1 MTDLESANWH
11 GLPAEQCLQSFNTD
25 PAGLSPTEAALRLQQ
40 YGANQLPQSRGKGPL
55 WRFAL
60 QFHNLLIYV
69 LLAACAMTL
78 ALGAW
83 LDSAVIFGV
92 VLINAIIGFIQ
103 EGKAEQAMRAIQ
115 QMLSVEARVRRAGVL
130 LSVPAEQ
137 LVPGDLV
144 MLEAGERVSAD
155 LRLLETRDLRIEEA
169 ALTGESLP
177 VGKQVEAVDVL
188 SSLGD
193 RLSMAYSGTLVT
205 AGSGCGV
212 VVATAG
218 ATELGQI
225 SHLLGSVD
233 SLQTPLL
240 ADMAR
245 FARQLTLIILLL
257 SVVTFVFGVWL
268 RDYSYSEMLMATVGL
283 AVAAIP
289 EGLPAV
295 LTIILALGVQRMAQ
309 RQAIVRR
316 LPAVESLGAVTVIC
330 SDKTGTLTRNEMTVQ
345 QVFTAEHLYRVD
357 GVGYAPQGS
366 IHCDDGQLCSLEG
379 AHDLRELAR
388 AGLLANNASLTC
400 NEQSWAISG
409 DPTEA
414 ALLTLAGK
422 LGLEHDRE
430 LQFLPR
436 VDAIPFSAEQRCCA
450 SLHHDHAGHGLI
462 YLIGA
467 PERLLQLCNRQ
478 RRAGCDEPLDLHRWH
493 AALDEGAGQG
503 LRMIGL
509 AMRSLPKVQHELN
522 YADLQGDFVML
533 GLVGMLDPPRDEAV
547 RAIAQC
553 HAAGIR
559 VKMITGDHGATASTI
574 ARLLGL
580 GEGTALTGAELD
592 QLDDPALDARLS
604 STQVFARTSPAHKLR
619 LVERLQAAGERVA
632 MTGDGVN
639 DAPAL
644 KRADIGIAMGI
655 KGTEVAKEAAQ
666 IVLADDNFAS
676 IAHAVE
682 EGRTVYANLRKS
694 IMFILPTNGGEAIT
708 LLAAIILGMT
718 LPITPLQILWVNMI
732 TAVTLALALA
742 FEPAEAGQMRRPPR
756 DPRQPLLS
764 RALLWR
770 VLFISLLMALSC
782 LGLFSYSQSLGWSVE
797 ASRTLAVNAM
807 VAGEMGYL
815 FSCRSL
821 EGRAR
826 FSWRDNPLVW
836 SMVLLLALL
845 QLAFSHWSG
854 LQQLFGTAD
863 LPLLGWAVCL
873 LIAVVVCALV
883 ELEKYVLRL
892 LSNRRQ
898 RTQSD

>member
-1 MTDLESANWH
+1 V
-11 GLPAEQCLQSFNTD
+11 
-25 PAGLSPTEAALRLQQ
+25 ALRLQQ
-40 YGANQLPQSRGKGPL
+40 HGANRLPQSRARGPL
-55 WRFAL
+55 WRFVL

-69 LLAACAMTL
+69 LLGACVMTL

-115 QMLSVEARVRRAGVL
+115 QMLSVEARVRRAGAL

-144 MLEAGERVSAD
+144 LLEAGERVSAD
-155 LRLLETRDLRIEEA
+155 LRLLEVRDLRIEEA

-177 VGKQVEAVDVL
+177 VSKQVEAVAAQ

-193 RLSMAYSGTLVT
+193 RLSMAYSGTLVS

-218 ATELGQI
+218 ATELGRI
-225 SHLLGSVD
+225 NHLLGSVD

-257 SVVTFVFGVWL
+257 AVLTFVFGVWL
-268 RDYSYSEMLMATVGL
+268 RDYSVSEMLMAAVGL

-345 QVFTAEHLYRVD
+345 QVFTAEHLYQVD

-366 IHCDDGQLCSLEG
+366 IHCDDGQLCSLEDS
-379 AHDLRELAR
+379 HDLRELAR

-400 NEQSWAISG
+400 SEQVWSISG

-422 LGLEHDRE
+422 LGLEHERE
-430 LQFLPR
+430 LQLLPR

-462 YLIGA
+462 YLVGA
-467 PERLLQLCNRQ
+467 PERLLELCNRQ
-478 RRAGCDEPLDLHRWH
+478 WRAGRDEPLDLHRWH
-493 AALDEGAGQG
+493 AVLQQGASQG
-503 LRMIGL
+503 LRMLSL
-509 AMRSLPKVQHELN
+509 ALRSLPQVQHELN

-533 GLVGMLDPPRDEAV
+533 GLVGMLDPPRDEAI

-559 VKMITGDHGATASTI
+559 VTMITGDHVATAGTI
-574 ARLLGL
+574 AARLGL
-580 GEGTALTGAELD
+580 GEAAVLSGA
-592 QLDDPALDARLS
+592 QLDALDDAALDARLG
-604 STQVFARTSPAHKLR
+604 STRVFARTSPAHKLR

-682 EGRTVYANLRKS
+682 EGRTVYANLQKS
-694 IMFILPTNGGEAIT
+694 ILFILPTNGGEAIT

-732 TAVTLALALA
+732 TAVTLALSLA
-742 FEPAEAGQMRRPPR
+742 FEPAGAGQMQRPPR
-756 DPRQPLLS
+756 DPQQPLLS
-764 RALLWR
+764 AALLWR
-770 VLFISLLMALSC
+770 VLFISLLMAVLC
-782 LGLFSYSQSLGWSVE
+782 LGLFSLTQSLGWSVE

-807 VAGEMGYL
+807 VACEMGYL

-826 FSWRDNPLVW
+826 FGWRDNPLVW
-836 SMVLLLALL
+836 AMVLLLALL
-845 QLAFSHWSG
+845 QLAFSQWSG

-863 LPLLGWAVCL
+863 LPLLAWAACG
-873 LIAVVVCALV
+873 LIALAVCALV
-883 ELEKYVLRL
+883 ELEKLLLRQ
-892 LSNRRQ
+892 SASWRQ
-898 RTQSD
+898 RLRSN

>member
-1 MTDLESANWH
+1 MAANEQQAWH
-11 GLPAEQCLQSFNTD
+11 ALPAEECLQHMAS
-25 PAGLSPTEAALRLQQ
+25 PAEGLSHEEAALRLQQ
-40 YGANQLPQSRGKGPL
+40 FGANSLPQAHVRGPL
-55 WRFAL
+55 WRFLL

-69 LLAACAMTL
+69 LLAACLMTL

-115 QMLSVEARVRRAGVL
+115 QMLCVEARVRRGGRL
-130 LSVPAEQ
+130 MSLPAEQ
-137 LVPGDLV
+137 LVPGDVVL
-144 MLEAGERVSAD
+144 LEAGERVSAD
-155 LRLLETRDLRIEEA
+155 LRLLEARDLRIEEA

-177 VGKQVEAVDVL
+177 VSKQVDTVAEQA
-188 SSLGD
+188 SLGD

-218 ATELGQI
+218 ASELGRI

-257 SVVTFVFGVWL
+257 AALTFVFGVGL
-268 RDYSYSEMLMATVGL
+268 RGYSASEMLMAAVGL

-295 LTIILALGVQRMAQ
+295 LTIILALGVQRIAR

-345 QVFTAEHLYRVD
+345 QVFTAEHVYQVD

-366 IHCDDGQLCSLEG
+366 IHCDDGQLCALDS

-400 NEQSWAISG
+400 NEQQWSISG

-422 LGLEHDRE
+422 LGLQPVQE
-430 LQFLPR
+430 QQNLPR

-450 SLHHDHAGHGLI
+450 SLHHDHSGHGLI

-467 PERLLQLCNRQ
+467 PERLLGLCNRQ
-478 RRAGCDEPLDLHRWH
+478 WRAGRDEPLDLHHWH
-493 AALDEGAGQG
+493 AALQQGASQG
-503 LRMIGL
+503 LRMLGL
-509 AMRSLPKVQHELN
+509 ALRSLPQVQHELN

-533 GLVGMLDPPRDEAV
+533 GLVGMLDPPRDEAI

-559 VKMITGDHGATASTI
+559 VKMITGDHAATAGTI
-574 ARLLGL
+574 ASRLGL
-580 GEGTALTGAELD
+580 GEAAVLSGSELD
-592 QLDDPALDARLS
+592 QLDDAALDARLGA
-604 STQVFARTSPAHKLR
+604 TQVFARTSPAHKLR

-655 KGTEVAKEAAQ
+655 KGTEVAKEASQ

-682 EGRTVYANLRKS
+682 EGRTVYANLQKS
-694 IMFILPTNGGEAIT
+694 ILFILPTNGGEAIT
-708 LLAAIILGMT
+708 LLAAIILGMS

-732 TAVTLALALA
+732 TAVTLALSLA
-742 FEPAEAGQMRRPPR
+742 FEPAEAGQMNRPPR
-756 DPRQPLLS
+756 DPKQPLLS
-764 RALLWR
+764 VALLWR
-770 VLFISLLMALSC
+770 VLFISLLMAVLC
-782 LGLFSYSQSLGWSVE
+782 LGLFSYSQTLGWSVE

-807 VAGEMGYL
+807 VASEMGYL

-821 EGRAR
+821 NGWAR
-826 FSWRDNPLVW
+826 FSWRDNPMVW
-836 SMVLLLALL
+836 SMIGLLAGL
-845 QLAFSHWSG
+845 QLLFSQWSG
-854 LQQLFGTAD
+854 LQQLFATAD
-863 LPLLGWAVCL
+863 LPAVAWLGCG
-873 LIAVVVCALV
+873 LIAVAVCALI
-883 ELEKYVLRL
+883 ELEKWLM
-892 LSNRRQ
+892 RQ
-898 RTQSD
+898 RSGRR

>member
-1 MTDLESANWH
+1 MADLEHPLWH
-11 GLPAEQCLQSFNTD
+11 ALPPAQCLQSLHTD
-25 PAGLSPTEAALRLQQ
+25 GTGLSQEEVALRLQQ
-40 YGANQLPQSRGKGPL
+40 HGANRLPQSRARGPL
-55 WRFAL
+55 WRFVL

-69 LLAACAMTL
+69 LLGACVMTL

-115 QMLSVEARVRRAGVL
+115 QMLSVEARVRRGGAL

-144 MLEAGERVSAD
+144 VLEAGERVSAD
-155 LRLLETRDLRIEEA
+155 LRLLEVRDLRIEEA

-177 VGKQVEAVDVL
+177 VSKQVETVAAQ

-193 RLSMAYSGTLVT
+193 RLSMAYSGTLVS

-218 ATELGQI
+218 ATELGRI
-225 SHLLGSVD
+225 NHLLGSVD

-257 SVVTFVFGVWL
+257 AVLTFVFGVWL
-268 RDYSYSEMLMATVGL
+268 RDYSASEMLMAAVGL

-295 LTIILALGVQRMAQ
+295 LTIILALGVQSMAQ

-345 QVFTAEHLYRVD
+345 QVFTAEHLYQVD

-366 IHCDDGQLCSLEG
+366 IHCDDGQLCSLEDS
-379 AHDLRELAR
+379 HDLRELAR

-400 NEQSWAISG
+400 SEQVWSISG

-422 LGLEHDRE
+422 LGLEHARE
-430 LQFLPR
+430 LQLLPR

-462 YLIGA
+462 YLVGA
-467 PERLLQLCNRQ
+467 PERLLELCNRQ
-478 RRAGCDEPLDLHRWH
+478 WRAGLDEPLDLHRWH
-493 AALDEGAGQG
+493 AVLQQGASQG
-503 LRMIGL
+503 LRMLGL
-509 AMRSLPKVQHELN
+509 ALRSLPEVQHELN

-533 GLVGMLDPPRDEAV
+533 GLVGMLDPPRDEAI

-559 VKMITGDHGATASTI
+559 VTMITGDHVATAGTI
-574 ARLLGL
+574 AARLGL
-580 GEGTALTGAELD
+580 GEAAVLSGA
-592 QLDDPALDARLS
+592 QLDALDDAALDARLG
-604 STQVFARTSPAHKLR
+604 STRVFARTSPAHKLR

-682 EGRTVYANLRKS
+682 EGRTVYANLQKS
-694 IMFILPTNGGEAIT
+694 ILFILPTNGGEAIT

-732 TAVTLALALA
+732 TAVTLALSLA
-742 FEPAEAGQMRRPPR
+742 FEPAEAGQMQRPPR
-756 DPRQPLLS
+756 RPQQPLLS
-764 RALLWR
+764 AALLWR
-770 VLFISLLMALSC
+770 VLFISLLMAVLC
-782 LGLFSYSQSLGWSVE
+782 LGLFSLTQSLGWSVE

-807 VAGEMGYL
+807 VACEMGYL

-826 FSWRDNPLVW
+826 FGWRDNPLVW
-836 SMVLLLALL
+836 AMVLLLALL
-845 QLAFSHWSG
+845 QLAFSQWSG

-863 LPLLGWAVCL
+863 LPLLAWAACG
-873 LIAVVVCALV
+873 LIALAVCALV
-883 ELEKYVLRL
+883 ELEKLLLRQ
-892 LSNRRQ
+892 SASWRQ
-898 RTQSD
+898 RLRSN